1 MSNPSA
7 FRSSAP
13 DARLLQRAG
22 RGWAPRLRLKRR
34 FEIRFAN
41 GQPKKKGSERRK
53 YARVDLNLLIQY
65 RFDSLDEFLV
75 EYASNISE
83 GGIFLRT
90 DAPRNMGSMVYLQFA
105 LRDGTTLIEGLG
117 KVVHVNPA
125 GSAEPGLGIEFVSLD
140 EDSKE
145 MIRAIVNER
154 LSEHGSS

>member
-1 MSNPSA
+1 M
-7 FRSSAP
+7 
-13 DARLLQRAG
+13 
-22 RGWAPRLRLKRR
+22 
-34 FEIRFAN
+34 

-154 LSEHGSS
+154 LSEHSSS